1 MSDILYGLKV
11 AKEPKKEES
20 LIDESHVTEKKSPRD
35 CENEGQN
42 PSKTL
47 INISFNFVVN

>member
-20 LIDESHVTEKKSPRD
+20 LIDESHVTEKSPRD

-42 PSKTL
+42 PSKTP
-47 INISFNFVVN
+47 INISFNFAVN

>member
-11 AKEPKKEES
+11 AKKPKKAGS
-20 LIDESHVTEKKSPRD
+20 LIDESYVTEKKSPRD
-35 CENEGQN
+35 CENDGQN
-42 PSKTL
+42 PSKTP